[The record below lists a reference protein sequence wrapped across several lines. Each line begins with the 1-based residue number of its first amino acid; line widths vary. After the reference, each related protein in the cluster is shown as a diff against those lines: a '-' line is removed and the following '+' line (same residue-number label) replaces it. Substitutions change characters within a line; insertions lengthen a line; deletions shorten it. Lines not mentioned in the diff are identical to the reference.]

1 MLGSGGSAGDRG
13 RGVVLGV
20 GEQLESLGMA
30 EEPAESSGVKG
41 GQGEVMFYWEMRGSD
56 PADRSSLRL
65 EFADFRGGLE
75 PP

>member
-1 MLGSGGSAGDRG
+1 MFWDFWCWALGA
-13 RGVVLGV
+13 LQENEE
-20 GEQLESLGMA
+20 GELSLGMA